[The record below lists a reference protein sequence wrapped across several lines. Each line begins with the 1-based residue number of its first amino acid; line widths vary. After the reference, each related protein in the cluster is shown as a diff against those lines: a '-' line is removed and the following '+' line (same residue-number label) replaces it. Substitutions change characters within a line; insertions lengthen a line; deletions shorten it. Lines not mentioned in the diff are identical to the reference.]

1 MEQLINEFLQAASEV
16 LASAIVVLTVSL
28 LLYNLSRNLGN
39 RVARTSGVVLACVTP
54 PYVAD
59 VFISLGPNAAAM
71 EAALRLQWIGI
82 ALMPAAL
89 FHLSDALLATTGLPS
104 RGRRRRIIR
113 LLYLLSSFFLLWAA
127 LSDDLIRTV
136 NSPVGVSLQAGSW
149 LWVFIIYYIAIAWV
163 TFVNVNRARLRCL
176 TRSAERRML
185 YLQAAILTPALGIFP
200 FSVWLSPEQTFSL
213 PVSLLIILANGIVV
227 AMLIFLAYPLSF
239 FGSDQPDRVVK
250 VDLLRFLARGPGT
263 ALLTLAVIVFS
274 TRGTRILGLE
284 NIDFIPFAVVTVVL
298 VWQWFIALAL
308 PYAEKWLVYRD
319 EDGDQ
324 MSKLQDL
331 SDRMLTRND
340 MLQLI
345 EATLEASC
353 NYLRVANAFVIGF
366 SQEGMTLVRSV
377 GQQPY
382 SPEQLQAHQ
391 QVLSQ
396 LTDSVALQ
404 ARDPRLLSFEGYY
417 LIPLYSPRRQAQS
430 NLLRLIGL
438 FGLSNGTE
446 PSQDSAEMGQMLQRF
461 IRRLEQTLDDLLL
474 QEEIFAALE
483 GLLPQISTTRAR
495 ADAMEYKPGREIF
508 GEEASDDE
516 ESQDEVYE
524 QVRAALRH
532 YWGGPGIS
540 QSHLLDWR
548 IVQQRLADH
557 ETPVQALRAVLQ
569 EAIDKQKP
577 EGERSMTSPQW
588 TIYNILM
595 LRFVEG
601 KKVRDVARR
610 MSLSEP
616 DLFRKQRIAIEALAK
631 TLRTLEQ
638 EARQAEHREC
648 LK

>member
-1 MEQLINEFLQAASEV
+1 MEQLLNEFLQAANEV

-39 RVARTSGVVLACVTP
+39 RVARTSGAVLACVTP

-59 VFISLGPNAAAM
+59 VFISLGPDWVAM
-71 EAALRLQWIGI
+71 EVALRLQWLGI
-82 ALMPAAL
+82 AFMPAAL

-104 RGRRRRIIR
+104 RGRRRRLIR
-113 LLYLLSSFFLLWAA
+113 LLYLISSLFLLWAT

-136 NSPVGVSLQAGSW
+136 VSASGVSLQAGPW
-149 LWVFIIYYIAIAWV
+149 LWVFILYYVGIAWL

-185 YLQAAILTPALGIFP
+185 YLQAAVLTPSLGIFP
-200 FSVWLSPEQTFSL
+200 FSVWLSPAQAFSL

-250 VDLLRFLARGPGT
+250 VDLLRFLLRGPGT
-263 ALLTLAVIVFS
+263 ALLTLVVIVFS

-284 NIDFIPFAVVTVVL
+284 DIDFIPFAVVTVVL
-298 VWQWFIALAL
+298 VWQWFIAITL
-308 PYAEKWLVYRD
+308 PYVEKWLVYRD
-319 EDGDQ
+319 EDDEQ

-353 NYLRVANAFVIGF
+353 NYLRVANAFVVGLPQGQMALI
-366 SQEGMTLVRSV
+366 RSV

-382 SPEQLQAHQ
+382 TADQLQAHQ
-391 QVLSQ
+391 SELMALAQGI
-396 LTDSVALQ
+396 SVQ
-404 ARDPRLLSFEGYY
+404 ARDARLLNFQSYH
-417 LIPLYSPRRQAQS
+417 LIPLYSPRRQGQS
-430 NLLRLIGL
+430 NLLRLVGL
-438 FGLSNGTE
+438 LGLSNGAE
-446 PSQDSAEMGQMLQRF
+446 QGQDSAEMGQMLQRF

-495 ADAMEYKPGREIF
+495 AEAMEYKPGHEVF
-508 GEEASDDE
+508 AE
-516 ESQDEVYE
+516 ESVEGGDEIYE

-540 QSHLLDWR
+540 HSRLLDWR
-548 IVQQRLADH
+548 LVQQRLGDY

-569 EAIDKQKP
+569 EAIDKQRP
-577 EGERSMTSPQW
+577 DGERSMTSPEW
-588 TIYNILM
+588 TIYNILA
-595 LRFVEG
+595 LRFIEG

-616 DLFRKQRIAIEALAK
+616 DLFRKQRIAIEALST
-631 TLRTLEQ
+631 TLTLLEQ
-638 EARQAEHREC
+638 EARQA
-648 LK
+648 LQNAT